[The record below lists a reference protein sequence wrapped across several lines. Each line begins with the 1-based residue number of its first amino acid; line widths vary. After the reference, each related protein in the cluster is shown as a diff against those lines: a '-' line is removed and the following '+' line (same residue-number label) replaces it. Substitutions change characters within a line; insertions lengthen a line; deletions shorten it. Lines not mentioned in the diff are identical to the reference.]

1 MQGVWLENQQMT
13 VRNDLPVPQ
22 PASREALLRV
32 DLAGICATDLEMV
45 KGYYPFTGILGHEFV
60 GTVFAIP
67 ELNTDDQ
74 FLVGQRVVGEINAA
88 CGKCASCR
96 AGRPTHC
103 ETRSVLGIA
112 GRQGVFAGYTTLPIE
127 NLHLIPENVPDEA
140 AVFVE
145 PLAAALEIQEQV
157 FIHPSDRVLVIGSG
171 RLGQLIAWTLALTGC
186 EIQVVARRP
195 RQQALLHQ
203 RNIRVI
209 SADDTPARHYDI
221 VVEATGTPDGFHLA
235 RKAIRAR
242 GTLVL
247 KSTYKG
253 DLTVNFSAIVVDEI
267 TLVGSRC
274 GPFKPALGLLE
285 SGKIDPRDLIEASF
299 PLEKALEAFE
309 MAARPG
315 SLKVLIKP
323 ELN

>member
-1 MQGVWLENQQMT
+1 MQGIWLENQQLT
-13 VRNDLPVPQ
+13 VRDDLSDPQ
-22 PASREALLRV
+22 PPDGEALIRV

-45 KGYYPFTGILGHEFV
+45 KGYYPFTGVLGHEFV
-60 GTVFAIP
+60 GTVISIP
-67 ELNTDDQ
+67 EQNSKHQD
-74 FLVGQRVVGEINAA
+74 LVGKRVVGEINAA

-112 GRQGVFAGYTTLPIE
+112 GRQGAFAGYTTLPIE
-127 NLHLIPENVPDEA
+127 NLHPVANNVSDEA

-145 PLAAALEIQEQV
+145 PLAAALEIQEQI

-186 EIQVVARRP
+186 DIQVVARRP
-195 RQQALLHQ
+195 RQQELLLQ
-203 RNIRVI
+203 RGIRVI
-209 SADDTPARHYDI
+209 SADQALVRHYDI

-242 GTLVL
+242 GMLVL

-285 SGKIDPRDLIEASF
+285 SGIIDPRDLIDACY
-299 PLEKALEAFE
+299 PLENGQEAFE
-309 MAARPG
+309 FAARPG
-315 SLKVLIKP
+315 VLKVLLKP
-323 ELN
+323 GFS